1 MIEDK
6 IIVTIYINK
15 YFFYLNENERNEM
28 VKKIFSFGPESKIFI
43 QMFNNNV
50 TKIGVKYMMG
60 TIKCKFYYSTI
71 FDSEILDLWNYLRE
85 YYN

>member
-15 YFFYLNENERNEM
+15 YFSYLNENERNEM

-60 TIKCKFYYSTI
+60 TVKCKFYYSTI

>member
-6 IIVTIYINK
+6 IIVNIYINK
-15 YFFYLNENERNEM
+15 YFSYLNENERNEM

-60 TIKCKFYYSTI
+60 TVKCKFYYSTI

>member
-1 MIEDK
+1 
-6 IIVTIYINK
+6 
-15 YFFYLNENERNEM
+15 M
-28 VKKIFSFGPESKIFI
+28 VKKIFSFGPDSKIFI

-71 FDSEILDLWNYLRE
+71 FDSEILDL
-85 YYN
+85 